1 MYIVAILKHIASKNA
16 NYGSAIDYLKYQ
28 HDEFHLVPVLDE
40 SGNMLLREEFYL
52 NGLNCHPETFDLECE
67 LLNQQYHKNNTYDE
81 IKSHHYIIS
90 HDPRD
95 NADHD
100 LTGEHAQAIGL
111 EYAKA
116 NFPGHQALVCTHTD
130 GNNGT
135 GNIHTHIIINSLRKF
150 DIEPQ
155 TYTER
160 PIDCKAGYKH
170 HLTKDY
176 LKHLQKSLMDICQ
189 REGLHQVDL
198 LSPAADKI
206 TQQEYHA
213 QRRGQLNLDI
223 ANMELLGDGITP
235 MHTTFETNK
244 EKIRNAISDIAE
256 RATSFEEFQR
266 LLKAEYGILVKD
278 HRGRFSYLPA
288 DRQKFISARA
298 LGSNYDRDRL
308 LRIFAEN
315 ARNKER
321 NNPHWAADDPM
332 AILFIKSDLRLV
344 VDLQTC
350 VKAQQ
355 SRAYAQKVK
364 ISNLQQM
371 ARTVAYVQEH
381 GYDSYEKLSDT
392 TDAIQ
397 SKMAKAR
404 SDAKFTEAKLKKVNE
419 QIRYLGQYL
428 STKSVYGDFLK
439 STNKKSFRQVHAEDI
454 AKYEE
459 ALHILKQHS
468 PDGKFPTMKDLRTEK
483 EQLTIQKDAQYD
495 TYHYFRDYH
504 KELQT
509 VCANVDSIL
518 ETEREAQHEQQQSR
532 KNEHFL

>member
-1 MYIVAILKHIASKNA
+1 MAILKHIASKNA

-52 NGLNCHPETFDLECE
+52 DGLNCHPETFDLECE

-189 REGLHQVDL
+189 CEGLHQVDL

-206 TQQEYHA
+206 TPQEYHA

-392 TDAIQ
+392 TNTIQ

-404 SDAKFTEAKLKKVNE
+404 SDAKFTEK
-419 QIRYLGQYL
+419 G
-428 STKSVYGDFLK
+428 
-439 STNKKSFRQVHAEDI
+439 
-454 AKYEE
+454 
-459 ALHILKQHS
+459 
-468 PDGKFPTMKDLRTEK
+468 
-483 EQLTIQKDAQYD
+483 
-495 TYHYFRDYH
+495 
-504 KELQT
+504 
-509 VCANVDSIL
+509 
-518 ETEREAQHEQQQSR
+518 
-532 KNEHFL
+532 

>member
-1 MYIVAILKHIASKNA
+1 
-16 NYGSAIDYLKYQ
+16 
-28 HDEFHLVPVLDE
+28 
-40 SGNMLLREEFYL
+40 
-52 NGLNCHPETFDLECE
+52 
-67 LLNQQYHKNNTYDE
+67 
-81 IKSHHYIIS
+81 
-90 HDPRD
+90 
-95 NADHD
+95 
-100 LTGEHAQAIGL
+100 
-111 EYAKA
+111 
-116 NFPGHQALVCTHTD
+116 
-130 GNNGT
+130 
-135 GNIHTHIIINSLRKF
+135 
-150 DIEPQ
+150 
-155 TYTER
+155 
-160 PIDCKAGYKH
+160 
-170 HLTKDY
+170 
-176 LKHLQKSLMDICQ
+176 MDICQ

-428 STKSVYGDFLK
+428 STKSVYIQNHVVQPLQGALAVQEVELAYKLPDAYFHIQTCDDGFDYTLYNKDFTERDGGILETDGDKPVQEAMTELLAEFGCDAAEGRVMDAAELREQADTVAEQQAEVLK
-439 STNKKSFRQVHAEDI
+439 EKLAAERPAPEETLSFYVAECLEFTFAGEFHDHLTM
-454 AKYEE
+454 EE
-459 ALHILKQHS
+459 ALEVYECFFTRPK
-468 PDGKFPTMKDLRTEK
+468 
-483 EQLTIQKDAQYD
+483 A
-495 TYHYFRDYH
+495 
-504 KELQT
+504 
-509 VCANVDSIL
+509 
-518 ETEREAQHEQQQSR
+518 
-532 KNEHFL
+532 